1 MNKVTIFIGFGLVGS
16 LLTSCKGQEG
26 LEGDTSC
33 VNSIYSQA
41 SADVNTERPHVG
53 GSFFFL
59 ANGDTGGKDWKR
71 CTVDL
76 VEAKGNTL
84 TFATSLHCAD
94 YRKYESDTV
103 RLSLRSTDN
112 MNAEDIVVEG
122 TISDPNFQKIE
133 EVENHL
139 GLDELAF
146 EKILYTYVPKGNQGI
161 RSCSDATL
169 DVPNEFSSYAHACF
183 SDKDIS
189 YIAVNLSN
197 EGQRNFDSAFDFQSS
212 LNVVSLQNRRKEVQ
226 NFHAREF
233 LIELMSN
240 QSRLDSFLLKYADK
254 NLINDPFN
262 VGYNELIESLS
273 KNEITFEE
281 FRSKVKE
288 LDLEQKT
295 RFRDFLNS
303 EREKFRSMSSNL
315 VVLSVARES
324 KFASDSS
331 KGLYTAFNIETAGY
345 GKAVPIEGGYALNSG
360 YGAYLIGFNDNSPL
374 RFEPGDSGSLM
385 VAGNE
390 IVAVISTHNGDPI
403 QDIGSQV
410 PELTK
415 EERPTTDDISD
426 INSPSR
432 SPSTGSSGT
441 QAPSSGGSSIDYDKL
456 ADAIEEIGNTRNQ
469 ALPPP
474 RPDYSEISGGTTG
487 DTAADQEES
496 VSIDQASSDVPR
508 SQNSGAIDLRRNV
521 SSNTN
526 YYGSSDQ
533 CY

>member
-1 MNKVTIFIGFGLVGS
+1 MNKVAIFMGFGLVGS

-33 VNSIYSQA
+33 VNSVYSQA

-53 GSFFFL
+53 GSIYFKSRSL
-59 ANGDTGGKDWKR
+59 EESSDSDWQR

-76 VEAKGNTL
+76 IGRNGSEL
-84 TFATSLHCAD
+84 IFATSLHCAD
-94 YRKYESDTV
+94 YRYYESNTV
-103 RLSLRSTDN
+103 RLSLRSTDD
-112 MNAEDIVVEG
+112 MNAEAVVVEG
-122 TISDPNFQKIE
+122 TIFDPIFQKVKDLESQI
-133 EVENHL
+133 
-139 GLDELAF
+139 GLDTKMFNKLFAS
-146 EKILYTYVPKGNQGI
+146 YVPFGFQGS
-161 RSCSDATL
+161 RDCSDAYF
-169 DVPNEFSSYAHACF
+169 DVPSEFSTFQYACF

-189 YIAVNLSN
+189 YMTLNLSN
-197 EGQRNFDSAFDFQSS
+197 DGRRIFESAFDFQPS
-212 LNVVSLQNRRKEVQ
+212 LNISTLMNRRKEAQ
-226 NFHAREF
+226 NFLAREF
-233 LIELMSN
+233 LVELEGNRSA
-240 QSRLDSFLLKYADK
+240 LDLFLSKYADK
-254 NLINDPFN
+254 NLINDPLN

-273 KNEITFEE
+273 KNEIAFEE
-281 FRSKVKE
+281 FSSKVKE
-288 LDLEQKT
+288 LNLEQKD

-303 EREKFRSMSSNL
+303 EREKFRSMSSSL

-415 EERPTTDDISD
+415 EERPTADDISD
-426 INSPSR
+426 INSPSK
-432 SPSTGSSGT
+432 SPSSGSSGT
-441 QAPSSGGSSIDYDKL
+441 QAPSSGGSGIDYDEL
-456 ADAIEEIGNTRNQ
+456 AKAIREIGDSGRDQ
-469 ALPPP
+469 APP
-474 RPDYSEISGGTTG
+474 RPDYSEVSGE
-487 DTAADQEES
+487 TAADQEES
-496 VSIDQASSDVPR
+496 ASIDQASSDVPR